1 MDEIQATCR
10 FRHLEVDPER
20 LQSRVGSAQPLRRY
34 EGVDVR
40 IVSGG
45 AEAQDVDV
53 DELSQLLHEEFDVD
67 PRTAIYLRGVFSGQD
82 ADVHGRDRIATG
94 SAHVGLWRRCEMP
107 GPLGWAP

>member
-34 EGVDVR
+34 EGLDVR
-40 IVSGG
+40 IVAGG

-53 DELSQLLHEEFDVD
+53 DELSQLVHEEFDVD

-94 SAHVGLWRRCEMP
+94 SAHVPLWRRCEMP
-107 GPLGWAP
+107 GPLG